1 MSILAAMTCH
11 VRGMA
16 RAGACL
22 CTLVLAGAVAWPASA
37 GVVFREAEIVE
48 AGTGAEAARQVRRI
62 AAQDGQ
68 VRVDVEESAD
78 PLQPA
83 GAYLLVSASDAVL
96 VDPARAMMAPALPSE
111 MQPVTIETG
120 AAPAPRSFT
129 AVTLQRQFDE
139 PGPTLLG
146 LPTWHYVY
154 LLQYQEDTAGTAG
167 ARFEQRHEFWAAP
180 LPQDEPALAP
190 WRGFRLIED
199 GGAGAAR
206 RPIREALAPMYE
218 LGFFVRHVIERREVA
233 AGPRGEQAL
242 HSERVRREVIA
253 FEREELAAAT
263 FEKPSGLAQT
273 EFLAPGPDEV
283 IPPTSLP
290 GELSGD
296 ASASRPVQRSE

>member
-1 MSILAAMTCH
+1 
-11 VRGMA
+11 MA
-16 RAGACL
+16 RAAACL

-68 VRVDVEESAD
+68 VRVDVEESGD

-83 GAYLLVSASDAVL
+83 GAYLLVTATDAVL
-96 VDPARAMMAPALPSE
+96 VDPARAMMGPALPSD

-154 LLQYQEDTAGTAG
+154 LLQYQEDTPGTAG

-180 LPQDEPALAP
+180 LPEDEPALAP

-233 AGPRGEQAL
+233 AGPRGAQAM

-253 FEREELAAAT
+253 FEREQLAAAT
-263 FEKPSGLAQT
+263 FAKPSGLAQT

-283 IPPTSLP
+283 VPPTSLP

>member
-1 MSILAAMTCH
+1 MSVLAAMTGH

-16 RAGACL
+16 RAGACV
-22 CTLVLAGAVAWPASA
+22 CALVVAVAGATPATA
-37 GVVFREAEIVE
+37 GVVFREAEVIE
-48 AGTGAEAARQVRRI
+48 AGAGAEASRQVRRI
-62 AAQDGQ
+62 AAQDGR
-68 VRVDVEESAD
+68 VRVDFEESAD

-83 GAYLLVSASDAVL
+83 GAYLLVTASDAVL
-96 VDPARAMMAPALPSE
+96 VDPAHAMMAPALPSD

-120 AAPAPRSFT
+120 SSPAPRSFT
-129 AVTLQRQFDE
+129 AITLQQQFDE
-139 PGPTLLG
+139 PGPILLG

-154 LLQYQEDTAGTAG
+154 LLQYQEDTPGTPG

-180 LPQDEPALAP
+180 LPEDEPALAP

-218 LGFFVRHVIERREVA
+218 LGFFLRHVIERREVA
-233 AGPRGEQAL
+233 AGPHGEQAL

-283 IPPTSLP
+283 VPPSSLP